1 MNDVRPDSRL
11 ALMMRA
17 FKYRNYRLFFGGQL
31 ISLVGTWMQSV
42 AMSWLVYRMTGSAL
56 LLGVTGFAAQ
66 APALFLAP
74 FTGTAA
80 DRYDRRRIML
90 ITQTLAMLQAAALAL
105 LVLFGHPQ
113 VWQIVALAA
122 FNGMVNAFDMP
133 ARQSFVIQLVEKRED
148 LANAI
153 ALNSSMFNSARLLG
167 PAIAGVFIAAFG
179 EGICFSLN
187 AVSYLAVIA
196 ALLAMRLPPARAA
209 APGAAK
215 RRGFIAGLK
224 YAYGFAPIRYI
235 LMMMAIGSLLGMPYA
250 VLMPAYVKEIL
261 HGGPKTL
268 GFIMT
273 SSGTGALIGAL
284 RLAGRRHPAGLE
296 RSLPFFTALFGLGL
310 IAFSFSTSFPV
321 SAICIAC
328 ASFGMISFMA
338 SGNTVIQ
345 TLVDEDKR
353 GRVMALHSLAFMGM
367 APFGSLL
374 AGWAA
379 SYIGVAR
386 TISLSGV
393 FVIAGTAFFATRLG
407 EITRHAAPVYSR
419 LGMADEAAG
428 ELEEAEHAER
438 PV

>member
-1 MNDVRPDSRL
+1 
-11 ALMMRA
+11 MMRA

-66 APALFLAP
+66 VPALFLAP